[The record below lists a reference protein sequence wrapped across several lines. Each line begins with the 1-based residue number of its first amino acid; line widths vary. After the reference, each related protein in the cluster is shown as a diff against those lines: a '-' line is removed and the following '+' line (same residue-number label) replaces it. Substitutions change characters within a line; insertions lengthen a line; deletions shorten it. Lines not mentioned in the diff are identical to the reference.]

1 MDRNE
6 KGKDYV
12 VLFEKRFLL
21 ITFIVSAILLI
32 ISLIYRNPL
41 LAVCVIM
48 ALFTIGVTHL
58 TNYFAYGKPNIQKN
72 KDI

>member
-6 KGKDYV
+6 KGKDGV
-12 VLFEKRFLL
+12 ILFEKRFLL

-48 ALFTIGVTHL
+48 ALFTIIIN
-58 TNYFAYGKPNIQKN
+58 TNHF
-72 KDI
+72 